1 MKKIFVIS
9 SLVLLVAAVLLVP
22 LPSGTLND
30 GGTKVYTALTY
41 KLVVWNVVDED
52 GVYHETK
59 LYVGT
64 DRGKSIDELWA
75 IESENVLHTV
85 RARVVEI
92 SGDLVTVEPL
102 EGEWERSAA
111 DRISINV
118 RELDKIAFEVGTV
131 VAVTYKGAIM
141 ESYPA
146 QINAV
151 SWELGE

>member
-9 SLVLLVAAVLLVP
+9 SLVLLVAALLFVP

-64 DRGKSIDELWA
+64 DRSKSIDELWA
-75 IESENVLHTV
+75 IESESLLHTV

-92 SGDLVTVEPL
+92 SGDLITVEPL
-102 EGEWERSAA
+102 EVEWERSAV

-131 VAVTYKGAIM
+131 VSVTYKGAIM

-151 SWELGE
+151 SWALDE